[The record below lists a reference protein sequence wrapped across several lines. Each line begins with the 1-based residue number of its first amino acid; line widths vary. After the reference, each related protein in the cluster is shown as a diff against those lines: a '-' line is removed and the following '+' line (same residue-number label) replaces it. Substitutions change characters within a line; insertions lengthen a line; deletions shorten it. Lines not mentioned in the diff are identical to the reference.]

1 MSVIF
6 RKQLYENCRF
16 TKETIQQNKL
26 LGLKKKREKQKR
38 LYHCKT
44 NELSAKLMTKLQH
57 LH

>member
-26 LGLKKKREKQKR
+26 LGLKKEREKQKR

-44 NELSAKLMTKLQH
+44 NELSAKLMTKL
-57 LH
+57 

>member
-26 LGLKKKREKQKR
+26 LGLKKKERE
-38 LYHCKT
+38 
-44 NELSAKLMTKLQH
+44 TKKIISLQD
-57 LH
+57 